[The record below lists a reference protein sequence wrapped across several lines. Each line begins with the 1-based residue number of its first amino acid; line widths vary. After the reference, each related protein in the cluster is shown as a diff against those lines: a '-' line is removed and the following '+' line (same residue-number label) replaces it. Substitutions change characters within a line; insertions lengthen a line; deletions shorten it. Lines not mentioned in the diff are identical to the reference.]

1 MHQYFVD
8 KAAPGNDWAL
18 SGTHTIKMDYLTNVA
33 DEVKY
38 YSVAANEAT
47 MVSNGYY
54 DIALTENGFY
64 NSNQLF
70 KSVVKNENWTSG
82 VNNTTEE
89 FKDKL
94 GRVVLKRNYESSV
107 KHDTYY
113 VYDQFGNLT
122 YVIPPLVNTL
132 DTVDLTIL
140 DGLCYQYRYDDRNR
154 LVEKKLPGKDWE
166 FIVYDKLNRIVATGP
181 AYSPFIEIANNKGWL
196 ISKYDIFNRSVLTAW
211 VDVGGI
217 LDSATRK
224 TLQQEHDGRTVF
236 SEGKSTAD
244 VNVNNI
250 RFRYTNLAHPTTG
263 YNVLTVNYYDDYNYT
278 NAPTGFTTTIEG
290 EPIFYNNSTAK
301 PKGMPTGSWVRVLE
315 SLSSTN
321 RNLTYSLYDK
331 YARPIHTRT
340 NTYLTGYNRVDTK
353 FSFSGRTD
361 YTVTRHKRISADVE
375 MVIRDVY
382 TYSEQDRIVTHLH
395 RINNAPYQLMARNEY
410 TELGQL
416 IGKKTGGTSTTAAT
430 FYQNTS
436 YKYNVRGW
444 LTGINDTA
452 NLTQGSDPVDLFA
465 FKINYNT
472 IQQLVQG
479 FVPGI
484 EPLYNGNISETY
496 WRTASDNVL
505 RKYSYK
511 YDKMNRLRSAHY
523 QKPNNSVIVTDS
535 YNESMTYD
543 KNGNIMTL
551 HRNGEYDDSFTALEI
566 DDLDYAYNPEK
577 PNELKKVTD
586 GTNNPNG
593 FNDDS
598 DGTNDSAD
606 DYEYDGNG
614 NLTSDQNKQII
625 SISYNHLN
633 LPVRIRFAAGS
644 IDYLYDATGTKLR
657 KTVTEQQNVT
667 VTEYL
672 GGFQYLN
679 AKLDFFGTAQ
689 GFVKN
694 MIRNEVNYYFYVF
707 NFTDHLGNVRLS
719 YGIDPDTG
727 QLGILEENNYYA
739 YGLKHKNYNLTT
751 KEYKALE
758 DGISLENC
766 DTCPGVKY
774 KYNGQ
779 EWQDELGL
787 NMYDM
792 PFRDYDPAIG
802 RWIVIDPVIHYN
814 VSPYAAFDNNPV
826 YWADPSGASSE
837 NDGKTDMWGRN
848 RFDRFG
854 MYIPYGERGEINVSM
869 GFEEESDFGGGGI
882 NVVVIDG
889 NCVPT
894 DAALQNN
901 LEAIAALDSSVLI
914 IMAKNTQD
922 FYEQL
927 SSGLNGNKISNLTF
941 LSHGDYKNT
950 GIYIGSDY
958 LSKKSEFISL
968 GKKLK
973 PFMASNGV
981 IALTACHVGAGIRPS
996 SSNAMLQGLSDS
1008 SGVSVIANMTWGK
1021 ASTTRFNNSNSSYW
1035 FSSPDYAN
1043 FSTIPIARK
1052 TVSQNMPNA
1061 VNNLGNWLLLKPN
1074 QPSMIIQNIYF
1085 SSNGSIKF

>member
-140 DGLCYQYRYDDRNR
+140 DGLCYQYRYDVRNR

-472 IQQLVQG
+472 IQQLLQG

-694 MIRNEVNYYFYVF
+694 LIRNEVNNYFYIF
-707 NFTDHLGNVRLS
+707 TFTDHLGNVRLS

-751 KEYKALE
+751 KEYKAGE

-766 DTCPGVKY
+766 NTCPGIKY

-792 PFRDYDPAIG
+792 DFRDYDPAIG
-802 RWIVIDPVIHYN
+802 RWTGIDPITHHSM
-814 VSPYAAFDNNPV
+814 SPYMAFDGNPV
-826 YWADPSGASSE
+826 YWADPSGADSVGGASFSGSAAIDAYNAIIGAMDSFGDSPWSIAGVEIYNSS
-837 NDGKTDMWGRN
+837 NS
-848 RFDRFG
+848 
-854 MYIPYGERGEINVSM
+854 EIS
-869 GFEEESDFGGGGI
+869 ESGPGASFSSALNAAIDFGRLYNGYSILNHTEVGTIIYSFMKNKLKTFSYAIPIIGTGGFVLVDQISKVLAEIKKNGGATIEALAHTHGSEDSDLVKQGLVNSQSLVFSGDYYNRKAHGDIAIMKNWHGNPFGRPIDGYLAAPDGGLYYFSPNI
-882 NVVVIDG
+882 NYTNTLVIINGENFFQYQKPVYTGLPSDSGLTNNIRNERLNIVDPVVIP
-889 NCVPT
+889 N
-894 DAALQNN
+894 LQ
-901 LEAIAALDSSVLI
+901 
-914 IMAKNTQD
+914 
-922 FYEQL
+922 
-927 SSGLNGNKISNLTF
+927 
-941 LSHGDYKNT
+941 
-950 GIYIGSDY
+950 
-958 LSKKSEFISL
+958 
-968 GKKLK
+968 
-973 PFMASNGV
+973 
-981 IALTACHVGAGIRPS
+981 IR
-996 SSNAMLQGLSDS
+996 
-1008 SGVSVIANMTWGK
+1008 
-1021 ASTTRFNNSNSSYW
+1021 Y
-1035 FSSPDYAN
+1035 
-1043 FSTIPIARK
+1043 
-1052 TVSQNMPNA
+1052 
-1061 VNNLGNWLLLKPN
+1061 
-1074 QPSMIIQNIYF
+1074 
-1085 SSNGSIKF
+1085 